1 MNKYEHN
8 WATAA
13 MIQGNLKNFRG
24 RKRHLARI
32 GGDSGA
38 RGSDQDD
45 MDVTTGAGDGENAT
59 PPPPSP
65 EPSDSESSSDE
76 DEE

>member
-1 MNKYEHN
+1 LNDYEHN

-24 RKRHLARI
+24 RKRRLAQM
-32 GGDSGA
+32 A
-38 RGSDQDD
+38 DD
-45 MDVTTGAGDGENAT
+45 MEIDTRAGGSPRGEDDDGHVT

-65 EPSDSESSSDE
+65 EPSDSESLSDE
-76 DEE
+76 DEEM